1 MIEQAK
7 FMYSPLGRAFEKQT
21 KMIEEQGRKQIEAI
35 EEHGKQLVKSNALIK
50 KKNKVYHQISKKKH
64 SIILLCKELEKLKNY
79 KMLIFKIWCIILR
92 VPLKI

>member
-50 KKNKVYHQISKKKH
+50 KKNKVYHLISKRN
-64 SIILLCKELEKLKNY
+64 IL
-79 KMLIFKIWCIILR
+79 
-92 VPLKI
+92 